1 MSTSH
6 AEILKSALSLP
17 ESDRILL
24 ATELLDSIEGTPPGL
39 SVDDPN
45 FEAELQRRLNDGK
58 PGVPWEEVR
67 RQLNADLQ

>member
-6 AEILKSALSLP
+6 AEVLKSALMLP
-17 ESDRILL
+17 ESERILL

-45 FEAELQRRLNDGK
+45 FEAELNRRESGNSLGRSSS
-58 PGVPWEEVR
+58 PIER
-67 RQLNADLQ
+67 